1 MFQFEKMN
9 LQTNSAMEGKKE
21 KKQKQSADEII
32 YTNPRTSTL
41 GTTRTTSSSSILLFF
56 ELIRPLVFFLKKQ
69 NRKIKERTHTQ
80 EKEK

>member
-1 MFQFEKMN
+1 MN
-9 LQTNSAMEGKKE
+9 LQTNSAMEGKKQ
-21 KKQKQSADEII
+21 KKQKQKQSADEII

-56 ELIRPLVFFLKKQ
+56 ELIRPLVFKKKQ